1 MYRLAIVAII
11 LLAAAPLAAQSQP
24 PQTLPEVGGLE
35 QAPPPPPTHDI
46 TQVDPAPLGGA
57 IAIPLT
63 ERDRKKLKKYEI
75 PELADCRQAIGS
87 QRIDGRLPK
96 PLVDYSMSTSAVY
109 QRLSIFER
117 GLEVVESRRVRG
129 TIRKHVIIPDS
140 SPAILPS

>member
-1 MYRLAIVAII
+1 MHRLPIFAIL

-24 PQTLPEVGGLE
+24 PQTLPEVRGLE
-35 QAPPPPPTHDI
+35 PAPPPPPTHDI

-87 QRIDGRLPK
+87 QLIDGRLPK
-96 PLVDYSMSTSAVY
+96 PLVD
-109 QRLSIFER
+109 
-117 GLEVVESRRVRG
+117 
-129 TIRKHVIIPDS
+129 
-140 SPAILPS
+140 

>member
-1 MYRLAIVAII
+1 MHRLPIVAII

-24 PQTLPEVGGLE
+24 PQTLPEVRGLE

-87 QRIDGRLPK
+87 QRIDRRPPK
-96 PLVDYSMSTSAVY
+96 PLRHHSTSTSGAY
-109 QRLSIFER
+109 QRPLILR
-117 GLEVVESRRVRG
+117 RRRVG
-129 TIRKHVIIPDS
+129 
-140 SPAILPS
+140 